1 MSNLGFQWVYRLFNR
16 EEDVA
21 CDRFFVEDD
30 GDTGGSG
37 DVCARCSN
45 PREYHDEE
53 SGECPD
59 RKGDFQEGA

>member
-1 MSNLGFQWVYRLFNR
+1 MASKRRGPRPSVLDDDDAV
-16 EEDVA
+16 
-21 CDRFFVEDD
+21 FVEDD
-30 GDTGGSG
+30 GDTSGSG

-53 SGECPD
+53 TDECPD